1 MNVDI
6 PLALLKQLT
15 DSVIIVVG
23 VVDASWVVLA
33 DELALAVRG
42 VHLCM
47 EDIRLANSGQL
58 TGRRVLRA
66 SLLACSL
73 LVKHCVTRQRLRG
86 QASMNIYLRHRRGM

>member
-33 DELALAVRG
+33 DELALAVR
-42 VHLCM
+42 
-47 EDIRLANSGQL
+47 
-58 TGRRVLRA
+58 
-66 SLLACSL
+66 
-73 LVKHCVTRQRLRG
+73 
-86 QASMNIYLRHRRGM
+86 

>member
-42 VHLCM
+42 VHLGV
-47 EDIRLANSGQL
+47 EDVRLANPGQL
-58 TGRRVLRA
+58 AGRLVLRA
-66 SLLACSL
+66 SLLACV
-73 LVKHCVTRQRLRG
+73 VKQCSSGYVVNKD
-86 QASMNIYLRHRRGM
+86 S